1 MPISAVFLFIVIL
14 KVTVYTGDMKEEL
27 VMAGDRLTDAQEV
40 MTKADTL
47 PMPRSIRHAQKYLM
61 KKVMG

>member
-1 MPISAVFLFIVIL
+1 MYALAVFFNMTLQ
-14 KVTVYTGDMKEEL
+14 VTVYTGDMKEEIVL
-27 VMAGDRLTDAQEV
+27 AGDRLTDAQEV

-47 PMPRSIRHAQKYLM
+47 PMPRVIRHTQKYLL